1 MAKPTKR
8 KNGSYLLRVFL
19 GRDGNGKQN
28 FRTKTWMP
36 ASGMTELQQEKEALR
51 QQFLFEEECK
61 AGAFTTSGNIKFQAL
76 AEQWFREAAGKT
88 NRPLSLQRLHTY
100 EKRTYAAIG
109 HLRVDKINTRTVQLF
124 IDNLSEEGVSEK
136 TLHALPKEVEGETVL
151 RKVLRERGLAQNAL
165 AKQAG
170 PSGSTVSSACRGE
183 SVTLQTAES
192 IASALGMKLE
202 NLFTPRDDEKACL
215 APKTIRNYLSFISDV
230 TKYAIRLGI
239 IANNPCP
246 NVILPPL
253 PDDEKKIYTEEE
265 AQAFLESLEDA
276 PPKYR
281 AFCVLA
287 IYSGLRRG
295 ELLGLEWKDLD
306 FDNCI
311 LSIHQTLQ
319 YTKEKGCY
327 LAPPKTK
334 KSARVLH
341 LPSEVFAI
349 LRRYKAIQAE
359 ERLSLGDQWVD
370 GDFLFTTWNGR
381 PMAPNTPYIWLK
393 RFCKRTGQRFYG
405 VHTFRHLNASLLI
418 NCGTDVLTVSRAL
431 GHSQSSTTLNIYAHT
446 FSTAQA
452 KASEAIANALPLKPG
467 KGQKK
472 QSC

>member
-1 MAKPTKR
+1 
-8 KNGSYLLRVFL
+8 
-19 GRDGNGKQN
+19 
-28 FRTKTWMP
+28 
-36 ASGMTELQQEKEALR
+36 MTELQQEKEAQR

-124 IDNLSEEGVSEK
+124 MDNLSEEGVSER
-136 TLHALPKEVEGETVL
+136 TLHALPKEEEGETVL
-151 RKVLRERGLAQNAL
+151 RKVLRERGLAQNAI

-170 PSGSTVSSACRGE
+170 LGGSTVSSACRGE

-202 NLFTPRDDEKACL
+202 DLFTPRDNEKACL

-230 TKYAIRLGI
+230 MKYAIRLGI

-253 PDDEKKIYTEEE
+253 PDDEKKIYSEEE
-265 AQAFLESLEDA
+265 AQAFLESLDDA

-295 ELLGLEWKDLD
+295 ELLGLQWKDLD

-311 LSIHQTLQ
+311 LSVRRTSQ
-319 YTKEKGCY
+319 YTKEKGYY

-334 KSARVLH
+334 KSSRELR
-341 LPSEVFAI
+341 LPAEVFAI
-349 LRRYKAIQAE
+349 LRKYRAIQAE
-359 ERLSLGDQWVD
+359 ERLSVGDRWEEN
-370 GDFLFTTWNGR
+370 DFLFTTWNGR
-381 PMAPNTPYIWLK
+381 PMAQGTIYTWLR
-393 RFCKRTGQRFYG
+393 RFCKRTNQKFYG

-418 NCGTDVLTVSRAL
+418 NCGTDVTTVSRSL

-467 KGQKK
+467 KQKEK